1 VSRIAEVLRD
11 GQPGE
16 VNMNKAVRRLSMGL
30 SLMVLLSL
38 LAAATPALAGTAP
51 SIDVDFSATPT
62 SGYAPLDVQFTDE
75 TAVTLFSF
83 LPADGLLSWIG
94 AGDVGVP
101 PCSWELDHWDFG
113 DGGTSTAANPSHVYT
128 RPGQY
133 TVSLTYVWDCPPVAS
148 EAGFLP
154 ARQAIGNSRP
164 GQIGTETK
172 TRELYI
178 AVLEPKEKKE
188 RPLEPARM
196 SVSYL
201 NVDPQQVLP
210 NQEVVVSANVCN
222 QGEEDGTKTAT
233 LMVSGNAEQSQSVGV
248 SGGSCKQV
256 VFRLSRAVPGTYQV
270 SVDGMQGQFSVVGTK
285 TVTKNVPTQ
294 QETGLGTA
302 GILAIVVVGIVLV
315 IALVLILKKE

>member
-1 VSRIAEVLRD
+1 
-11 GQPGE
+11 
-16 VNMNKAVRRLSMGL
+16 MNKAVRRLSMGL

-38 LAAATPALAGTAP
+38 LSAVTPALAGEPPPEVA
-51 SIDVDFSATPT
+51 FSATPT
-62 SGYAPLDVQFTDE
+62 SGYAPLVVQFTDE
-75 TAVTLFSF
+75 TVVANHTLAF
-83 LPADGLLSWIG
+83 LPADGWLQRLNAVPLLSMWQ
-94 AGDVGVP
+94 
-101 PCSWELDHWDFG
+101 LDHWDFG
-113 DGGTSTAANPSHVYT
+113 DGETSTAANPSHVYA

-133 TVSLTYVWDCPPVAS
+133 TVSLTYEWWEGPAPQS
-148 EAGFLP
+148 FLP
-154 ARQAIGNSRP
+154 LGDILSN
-164 GQIGTETK
+164 GTPQPVETVTA
-172 TRELYI
+172 TRDLYI
-178 AVLEPKEKKE
+178 TVLAPKEKKDK
-188 RPLEPARM
+188 PLEPAKM

-270 SVDGMQGQFSVVGTK
+270 SVDGMMGQFSVLGTR
-285 TVTKNVPTQ
+285 TVTQNVPTQ

-315 IALVLILKKE
+315 IALVVILKKE

>member
-1 VSRIAEVLRD
+1 
-11 GQPGE
+11 
-16 VNMNKAVRRLSMGL
+16 
-30 SLMVLLSL
+30 MVLLSL
-38 LAAATPALAGTAP
+38 LAATTPALAGITS

-75 TAVTLFSF
+75 TTVTEFGF
-83 LPADGLLSWIG
+83 LPVDGLLSRIG
-94 AGDVGVP
+94 AGDVGP
-101 PCSWELDHWDFG
+101 PEPCSWELDHWDFG

-133 TVSLTYVWDCPPVAS
+133 TVSLTYIRDCPPDAS

-154 ARQAIGNSRP
+154 LGRISGNSSP
-164 GQIGTETK
+164 GLIGTETK

-201 NVDPQQVLP
+201 NVDPMQVLP
-210 NQEVVVSANVCN
+210 NQEVIVSANVCN

-270 SVDGMQGQFSVVGTK
+270 SVDGMQGQFSVLATR
-285 TVTKNVPTQ
+285 TVTNSVASQ

-302 GILAIVVVGIVLV
+302 GILAIVVVGIVLI

>member
-1 VSRIAEVLRD
+1 MLRD
-11 GQPGE
+11 GDTEE
-16 VNMNKAVRRLSMGL
+16 VNLNKAVRRLSIGL

-38 LAAATPALAGTAP
+38 LAAATPALAGTPDPEVA
-51 SIDVDFSATPT
+51 FSATPT
-62 SGYAPLDVQFTDE
+62 SGYAPLSVQFTDE
-75 TAVTLFSF
+75 TTMTFFSF
-83 LPADGLLSWIG
+83 LPADGLLSRIAVREIG
-94 AGDVGVP
+94 P
-101 PCSWELDHWDFG
+101 EPECEWRLQKWDFG

-128 RPGQY
+128 QPGQY
-133 TVSLTYVWDCPPVAS
+133 TVSLTYEWWCSTPLS
-148 EAGFLP
+148 FLP
-154 ARQAIGNSRP
+154 SGDILSNGTP
-164 GQIGTETK
+164 GKTETVTA

-178 AVLEPKEKKE
+178 TVLAPREEKKDK
-188 RPLEPARM
+188 PLEPAKM

-210 NQEVVVSANVCN
+210 NQEVIVSANVCN

-270 SVDGMQGQFSVVGTK
+270 SVDGMMGQFSVVGTK

-302 GILAIVVVGIVLV
+302 GILAIVVVGIVLI

>member
-1 VSRIAEVLRD
+1 
-11 GQPGE
+11 
-16 VNMNKAVRRLSMGL
+16 
-30 SLMVLLSL
+30 MVLLSL
-38 LAAATPALAGTAP
+38 LAATTPALARTDP
-51 SIDVDFSATPT
+51 PDVAFSATPT
-62 SGYAPLDVQFTDE
+62 SGYAPLAVQFTDE
-75 TAVTLFSF
+75 TKLTTLAF
-83 LPADGLLSWIG
+83 LPVDSLPQVLSTTTECRWK
-94 AGDVGVP
+94 
-101 PCSWELDHWDFG
+101 LDHWDFG
-113 DGGTSTAANPSHVYT
+113 DGGTSTAANPGHVYT

-133 TVSLTYVWDCPPVAS
+133 TVSLTYEWWCSAPAS
-148 EAGFLP
+148 FLP
-154 ARQAIGNSRP
+154 LGQFLGNSSS
-164 GQIGTETK
+164 GQIDDTVTA

-178 AVLEPKEKKE
+178 TVLEPKEKKE

-256 VFRLSRAVPGTYQV
+256 VFRVSRAVPGTYQV

-294 QETGLGTA
+294 QETGLGMA
-302 GILAIVVVGIVLV
+302 GILAIVAVGIVLV